1 MQLLVIDPKDNVGV
15 ALEDLKKGSKVQGVG
30 VKEDIKIFFKVA
42 LRPIHEGEEIL
53 KYGEPIGI
61 ACAEIDEGELVH
73 VHNIKSIR
81 ARGDLHV

>member
-1 MQLLVIDPKDNVGV
+1 MQLQVIHPRDNVGV
-15 ALEDLKKGSKVQGVG
+15 ALENLKKGSQIQGVR
-30 VKEDIKIFFKVA
+30 VKEEIKIFFKVA

-81 ARGDLHV
+81 ARGDLSV